1 MNDQHAYL
9 HVPPGTQIAVG
20 DLLGC
25 GIIHPCT
32 AFDKW
37 RRLALVDEEYR
48 VLDTIDTYF

>member
-9 HVPPGTQIAVG
+9 SLPEGSPLAVG

-37 RRLALVDEEYR
+37 RRIALVDENYQ
-48 VLDTIDTYF
+48 VLDTIETCF